1 MEYGSEVS
9 WRGGVEWGV
18 DRFLSESVRYELETG
33 NRTLVILNA
42 GTSGNR

>member
-1 MEYGSEVS
+1 MWKWGWLERWDE
-9 WRGGVEWGV
+9 RGV

-33 NRTLVILNA
+33 SRMLAILNA